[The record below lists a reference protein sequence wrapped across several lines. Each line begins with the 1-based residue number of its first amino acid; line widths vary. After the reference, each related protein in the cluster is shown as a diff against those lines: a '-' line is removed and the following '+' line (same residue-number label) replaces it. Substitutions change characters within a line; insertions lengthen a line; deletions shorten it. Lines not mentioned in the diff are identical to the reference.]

1 MRTEEWLIEAGD
13 RGDSQRHA
21 GRYRN
26 QKGCRRGQRQAR
38 IMIAKEMAMT
48 IRGTSHSA
56 MVRTPADRLQRRHDY
71 MEKARACRAI
81 IEKLCPQ
88 YLRTVCIKL
97 LTAAENDP
105 ALADLPFHP
114 GAV

>member
-1 MRTEEWLIEAGD
+1 
-13 RGDSQRHA
+13 
-21 GRYRN
+21 
-26 QKGCRRGQRQAR
+26 
-38 IMIAKEMAMT
+38 MIAKKMEMT
-48 IRGTSHSA
+48 LRGTSQAA
-56 MVRTPADRLQRRHDY
+56 MVLTLLSLMNRLQRRHAY

-97 LTAAENDP
+97 LTAAENDA

-114 GAV
+114 GAVRFYREIGIEIPDTLVPTN